1 MSERDIRNS
10 FRHLQEDVMSNVDT
24 EARLGE
30 IARQKKVRPALAA
43 FAGAAAVVLIV
54 GAAWLA
60 LRPVGTTDTLPPAT
74 VVTTTPPTSAA
85 TTTTEATTTT
95 SPATALPNL
104 SSGTVVLAVPD
115 LAPTGPRGVSETTM
129 VFEDGTVGVR
139 GERVVGDGSGGLFVQ
154 TDGTIQWWRQDG
166 TRCTLVVSTF
176 SGDNV
181 ELRLED
187 VTVVDGD
194 TNVLFVA
201 TGGQEVQRYEE
212 VWRYD
217 VATAT
222 PTMLYHTGAYEREIT
237 RASLENNVLVLTQAA
252 EGFTWFE
259 FFDADG
265 NPIELNNP
273 KPDGAN
279 LPVFVDQGVLSPG
292 GTTLVYL
299 QSTTPSPAEDNTWDL
314 DIVAW
319 NLADGRPTPL
329 DSVGLLDWFPGR
341 MDYDGTRV
349 VLGRIQ
355 YGSDGTTS
363 GTALWFN
370 TLERR
375 IESLTTAG
383 VPSLIK

>member
-1 MSERDIRNS
+1 MPSQPNKRD
-10 FRHLQEDVMSNVDT
+10 
-24 EARLGE
+24 
-30 IARQKKVRPALAA
+30 
-43 FAGAAAVVLIV
+43 
-54 GAAWLA
+54 
-60 LRPVGTTDTLPPAT
+60 
-74 VVTTTPPTSAA
+74 
-85 TTTTEATTTT
+85 
-95 SPATALPNL
+95 
-104 SSGTVVLAVPD
+104 
-115 LAPTGPRGVSETTM
+115 
-129 VFEDGTVGVR
+129 
-139 GERVVGDGSGGLFVQ
+139 
-154 TDGTIQWWRQDG
+154 
-166 TRCTLVVSTF
+166 
-176 SGDNV
+176 
-181 ELRLED
+181 
-187 VTVVDGD
+187 
-194 TNVLFVA
+194 
-201 TGGQEVQRYEE
+201 
-212 VWRYD
+212 
-217 VATAT
+217 
-222 PTMLYHTGAYEREIT
+222 
-237 RASLENNVLVLTQAA
+237 
-252 EGFTWFE
+252 
-259 FFDADG
+259 
-265 NPIELNNP
+265 IELNNP

-375 IESLTTAG
+375 IESLTAAG